1 MREVKLKNIAII
13 GHFNYRHKLV
23 DHTKLFLPIYY
34 IYVRSSLMAGAL
46 GCGPFKATLPKCLI
60 FVKLAS
66 FKFHRLRPGRLLC
79 SRCVLSRFSVGATF
93 KATLRC
99 LTKHLFHIVISIV
112 IAELVSKSTLACFPL
127 YVLVDACC
135 SAVSEERLIVEVVVF
150 VIAKA
155 LCKASCL
162 IEQTLIVH
170 CITSRRLSLT
180 KSDFL

>member
-13 GHFNYRHKLV
+13 GHFNYRHELV
-23 DHTKLFLPIYY
+23 DHTKLFLPFYY
-34 IYVRSSLMAGAL
+34 IYVRSSLVAGAL
-46 GCGPFKATLPKCLI
+46 GCGPFQASLPKCLI

-66 FKFHRLRPGRLLC
+66 FKFHGLRPGRLLS
-79 SRCVLSRFSVGATF
+79 SRSVLGRFGIGTTF
-93 KATLRC
+93 KAALRC
-99 LTKHLFHIVISIV
+99 LTKHLFYIVISIV
-112 IAELVSKSTLACFPL
+112 IAKLVSKGTLACFPL

-162 IEQTLIVH
+162 IEKTLIVH
-170 CITSRRLSLT
+170 CITSCRLSLA
-180 KSDFL
+180 KSNFL